1 MCYLCVALCVRLHF
15 LILTIYLKERGSER
29 DKGVS
34 GSFRGSSE
42 SRAHRHGLL
51 VPFVQRLRCVLVAFC
66 RMFCRLSGGI
76 CVKSRVIHV
85 KGAAGRSAVDENRE
99 PGASILR
106 RAVETRGSGGRVTR
120 WVVRWVVRWAVLWLV
135 GWFLVGG
142 SLVG

>member
-1 MCYLCVALCVRLHF
+1 MSLVCGSLCSTSLSNFDYLFGR
-15 LILTIYLKERGSER
+15 IR
-29 DKGVS
+29 DKDVS

-85 KGAAGRSAVDENRE
+85 KGAAVDQLSMKTARLEHRSSE
-99 PGASILR
+99 G
-106 RAVETRGSGGRVTR
+106 
-120 WVVRWVVRWAVLWLV
+120 LWKPEEA
-135 GWFLVGG
+135 VGG
-142 SLVG
+142 